1 MRILVSPHEL
11 SIGGSQINAID
22 LAASM
27 IEAGHEAI
35 IYGVRGPL
43 VSYIEE
49 LGVPFIAARELRYRP
64 APSRIAQLTSIAR
77 RERIDIIHAYE
88 WPPCLDAYFG
98 AHLLGHTPLV
108 CTVLSMAVS
117 PLVPPSIPL
126 IMGTAQ
132 LGDVARSTGRPGPTW
147 VIEPPIDTVEFAPG
161 HDGSEFRRAHGV
173 DDSETLVVSVSRL
186 AIDLKLD
193 SLVRA
198 IDAVDELADRLPVR
212 LVIVG
217 DGEAREMLQQ
227 RADQVNDRAGRTVVS
242 LPGSTLE
249 PRGAYAAADVVVSM
263 GSSALR
269 AMSMGR
275 AVIVQGEEGFS
286 EILDADSLAHVLWE
300 GAYGIGDG
308 EPGAA
313 RLAGQIELLARHPEL
328 REANGRFGRRVIEE
342 HFSLP
347 ILTERLLGIFDE
359 VLERAGRPAS
369 SVGARLGEAIGM
381 GARAAGNELDMHR
394 PGQKAQR
401 QRSRHDRL
409 VAAGASR

>member
-1 MRILVSPHEL
+1 MRILVAPHEL

-27 IEAGHEAI
+27 INAGHEAI
-35 IYGVRGPL
+35 VYGVRGPL
-43 VSYIEE
+43 VSYVEE
-49 LGVPFIAARELRYRP
+49 LGVPFIAAKELRYRP
-64 APSRIAQLTSIAR
+64 APSRIAQLVSIAR
-77 RERIDIIHAYE
+77 SERIDLIHAYE

-98 AHLLGHTPLV
+98 AHLLSGVPVV

-117 PLVPPSIPL
+117 PLVPPSLPL

-132 LGDVARSTGRPGPTW
+132 LGELARRTNRAGPTW

-161 HDGSEFRRAHGV
+161 YDGSPFRRTHGLQP
-173 DDSETLVVSVSRL
+173 EQTLVVSVSRL

-198 IDAVDELADRLPVR
+198 IDAADLLADRLPVR

-217 DGEAREMLQQ
+217 DGEAREMLEQ
-227 RADQVNDRAGRTVVS
+227 RADRVNRRAGRTVVS
-242 LPGSTLE
+242 LPGSTLD
-249 PRGAYAAADVVVSM
+249 PRDAYAAADIVVSM

-286 EILDADSLAHVLWE
+286 TIFDSDSLAHVMWE

-308 EPGAA
+308 AA
-313 RLAGQIELLARHPEL
+313 GSELLADQIETLACHADL
-328 REANGRFGRRVIEE
+328 RAANGRFGRWVIEQ
-342 HFSLP
+342 HFSLDV
-347 ILTERLLGIFDE
+347 LTTRLLEIFTE
-359 VLERAGRPAS
+359 VLATSQA
-369 SVGARLGEAIGM
+369 ARSHTGGSLGEAITI
-381 GARAAGNELDMHR
+381 GARAAANEIDMHR
-394 PGQKAQR
+394 PGRKAAR
-401 QRSRHDRL
+401 HRSRHDRL
-409 VAAGASR
+409 VAAGGSR